1 MQVAGKAS
9 VFSGILLSTLE
20 TFLSLFGSQVVS
32 QTAAKTALPAAPC
45 WPVPNLPLLHLS
57 QGGDQPMQLLTVSPS
72 PSPRAIFQGPW
83 PALDPN
89 PPSQHSVSFHKTSI
103 KV

>member
-9 VFSGILLSTLE
+9 VSSGILLSTLE

-32 QTAAKTALPAAPC
+32 QAAAKTALPAAPC

-57 QGGDQPMQLLTVSPS
+57 QGGDQPLQLLTVSPS
-72 PSPRAIFQGPW
+72 PSPRAIFQGQL
-83 PALDPN
+83 A
-89 PPSQHSVSFHKTSI
+89 SS
-103 KV
+103 

>member
-20 TFLSLFGSQVVS
+20 TFLSRFGSQVVS
-32 QTAAKTALPAAPC
+32 QATAKTALPAAPC

-57 QGGDQPMQLLTVSPS
+57 QGGDQPMQLLT
-72 PSPRAIFQGPW
+72 
-83 PALDPN
+83 D
-89 PPSQHSVSFHKTSI
+89 
-103 KV
+103 